1 MERGA
6 LVGIDLGTSAV
17 KILACAAD
25 GTTIASTS
33 AAYALHTP
41 RPEWVEQDANEVYA
55 TTMKALHGVLA
66 DVRLR
71 GDAVLA
77 IGFSCAMHGL
87 LAVDVH
93 GEPLG
98 PLITWMDRR
107 SAAIAD
113 RWRAD
118 GTADR
123 LYAKTGAPI
132 HPMLPSCKLRWLT
145 EESPDLIARA
155 AKFVSLKELFVFRWT
170 GEWLIDWGIASATGL
185 FDVRARTWSD
195 EALSAAGV
203 DAGKLSEPAPPSTTR
218 RALRPSI
225 ASVLGIE
232 TAIAVV
238 LASSDGALA
247 NLGVG
252 AVLNGELALTLG
264 TSGAIRTV
272 VAEPALDAHGRT
284 FCYAFDDTKFI
295 AGGPTSSA
303 GAVLAALQ
311 ALFLSELPAHE
322 RFAAAVALAEKAP
335 PGANGLTVLPFLSGE
350 RAPYWLAELR
360 GGLAGLDLSHT
371 RGDMMRA
378 SFESVVFALGTVLD
392 VLRERIGAVSRI
404 RLSGGLTHAG
414 FVRQLVADIFAC
426 EAELTDQPEASAF
439 GAAMF
444 AGIAVGAVADD
455 GAVAALLRP
464 AQPAAPQPAMVERYV
479 PIFARYREVVA
490 ANLPLYRQP

>member
-1 MERGA
+1 
-6 LVGIDLGTSAV
+6 
-17 KILACAAD
+17 
-25 GTTIASTS
+25 
-33 AAYALHTP
+33 
-41 RPEWVEQDANEVYA
+41 
-55 TTMKALHGVLA
+55 MKALHGVLA
-66 DVRLR
+66 DVQLR
-71 GDAVLA
+71 GDGAIA

-87 LAVDVH
+87 LAVDDH

-107 SAAIAD
+107 SAPIAE

-123 LYAKTGAPI
+123 LYAKTGAPV
-132 HPMLPSCKLRWLT
+132 HPMLPSCKLRWLA
-145 EESPDLIARA
+145 EESPELVARA

-170 GEWLIDWGIASATGL
+170 GEWLIDWGIASGTGL
-185 FDVRARTWSD
+185 WDVRARAWCD

-203 DAGKLSEPAPPSTTR
+203 EPSKLSEPAAPTTTR

-225 ASVLGIE
+225 ASVLGIQ

-252 AVLNGELALTLG
+252 AVSDGELALTLG
-264 TSGAIRTV
+264 TSGAIRTI

-284 FCYAFDDTKFI
+284 FCYAFDDTKFV

-311 ALFLSELPAHE
+311 ALFLSELPANE
-322 RFAAAVALAEKAP
+322 RFDAAVALAEKAA

-360 GGLAGLDLSHT
+360 GGFAGLDLSHT
-371 RGDMMRA
+371 RGDVMRA

-392 VLRERIGAVSRI
+392 ALREWIGTVSQI
-404 RLSGGLTHAG
+404 RLSGGLTHAA
-414 FVRQLVADIFAC
+414 FVRQLVADVFAC
-426 EAELTDQPEASAF
+426 ETQLTDQPEASAF

-444 AGIAVGAVADD
+444 AGIAVGAVANA

-464 AQPAAPQPAMVERYV
+464 AHVATPEPAMVERYV
-479 PIFARYREVVA
+479 TIFARYRKVVA
-490 ANLPLYRQP
+490 ANLPLYERP